1 MNFRQLAKSL
11 TLLLLLNLLSL
22 LGACGGSTPSV
33 EGPHIK
39 IEGAWARASPKMA
52 GAGAVYMILKNDGSQ
67 ADKLL
72 SGKTPAAEVVEL
84 HESFMD
90 ENNVMKM
97 RAVEG
102 GYIEI
107 PAGGSVELKPGG
119 LHVMLIKLVKPLQAD
134 TTIPLTLNFEK
145 SGELIIEAPVS
156 EQPPGN

>member
-1 MNFRQLAKSL
+1 
-11 TLLLLLNLLSL
+11 
-22 LGACGGSTPSV
+22 
-33 EGPHIK
+33 
-39 IEGAWARASPKMA
+39 MA
-52 GAGAVYMILKNDGSQ
+52 GAGAVYMILKNDGSE

-102 GYIEI
+102 GYIEV

-145 SGELIIEAPVS
+145 SGELTIEAPVS